1 MTRKRKL
8 RTVNENEQNQSN
20 EDTTQN
26 QQVTTDTETVENQ
39 QLETTE
45 QTGRI
50 VIITGD
56 KGGVGKSTFARGLL
70 HLYINKQLKYLAYD
84 SDHRNAQLYR
94 HYDSAQPGVKLLDI
108 FTRGGAD
115 DLLIDLEKELPPLV
129 LVDLPAQSGLFFEN
143 FEKDLGVFDAV
154 KGLGYRVTMVSVLS
168 RVKDS
173 VNILRILHKYCG
185 DRVDYVVVKNLFH
198 GEADK
203 FERYDNSD
211 TRTTLLVDGAV
222 EIKMP
227 DLFFKPYDYIDEKNL
242 TFSEVLEDKQ
252 ANIVIKSRVSA
263 WLKEFE
269 QSVLNAN
276 ELLGIKENAVIT
288 DQTV

>member
-1 MTRKRKL
+1 MHFSIADFNSWFMTKKRNKK
-8 RTVNENEQNQSN
+8 TMSENKQVEIDEQ
-20 EDTTQN
+20 
-26 QQVTTDTETVENQ
+26 TVEN
-39 QLETTE
+39 TT
-45 QTGRI
+45 QKTGRI

-203 FERYDNSD
+203 FERYDSSD
-211 TRTTLLVDGAV
+211 TRTKLLDAGAV

-288 DQTV
+288 DQAA

>member
-1 MTRKRKL
+1 MTRKRKKI
-8 RTVNENEQNQSN
+8 TVNENEQIPAN
-20 EDTTQN
+20 EETT
-26 QQVTTDTETVENQ
+26 ENQ
-39 QLETTE
+39 QLETSE

-203 FERYDNSD
+203 FERYDSSD
-211 TRTTLLVDGAV
+211 TRTKLLDAGAV

-276 ELLGIKENAVIT
+276 ELLGIKENAVVT
-288 DQTV
+288 DQAA

>member
-1 MTRKRKL
+1 MAKKRNNEHMT
-8 RTVNENEQNQSN
+8 EN
-20 EDTTQN
+20 TTQ
-26 QQVTTDTETVENQ
+26 QI
-39 QLETTE
+39 
-45 QTGRI
+45 GRV

-70 HLYINKQLKYLAYD
+70 QLYINKKLKYLAYD

-94 HYDSAQPGVKLLDI
+94 HYNSVKPGVKLLDI

-115 DLLIDLEKELPPLV
+115 DLLVDLESEHPPLA
-129 LVDLPAQSGLFFEN
+129 LVDLPAQSGVFFEE

-154 KGLGYRVTMVSVLS
+154 KELGYRVTMVNVLS

-173 VNILRILHKYCG
+173 VNILRVLHEYCG

-203 FERYDNSD
+203 FERYQDSE
-211 TRTTLLVDGAV
+211 TRTKLLSTGAV
-222 EIKMP
+222 EILMP

-242 TFSEVLEDKQ
+242 PFSAVLESKE
-252 ANIVIKSRVSA
+252 ANIVVKSRVSA

-269 QSVLNAN
+269 QNVLVAAW
-276 ELLGIKENAVIT
+276 LLGLENAAT
-288 DQTV
+288 SQAA

>member
-1 MTRKRKL
+1 MTRKRKKM
-8 RTVNENEQNQSN
+8 TVNENEQNQSN

-26 QQVTTDTETVENQ
+26 QQVTTDNQTVENQ
-39 QLETTE
+39 TDP
-45 QTGRI
+45 TGRI

-211 TRTTLLVDGAV
+211 TRTKLLAAGAV

-242 TFSEVLEDKQ
+242 TFGQVLEDKE

-269 QSVLNAN
+269 QSVLTAN
-276 ELLGIKENAVIT
+276 QLLGIKEENAVVT
-288 DQTV
+288 DQAA

>member
-1 MTRKRKL
+1 MTKKRKKI
-8 RTVNENEQNQSN
+8 TVNENEQNQSN

-26 QQVTTDTETVENQ
+26 QQVTTDTETVENK
-39 QLETTE
+39 TDA
-45 QTGRI
+45 TGRI

-173 VNILRILHKYCG
+173 VNILRILHIYCG

-203 FERYDNSD
+203 FERYDSSD
-211 TRTTLLVDGAV
+211 TRTKLLDAGAV

-288 DQTV
+288 DQAA

>member
-1 MTRKRKL
+1 LHFSIADFNSWFMTKKRNKK
-8 RTVNENEQNQSN
+8 TMSENKQVEIDEQ
-20 EDTTQN
+20 
-26 QQVTTDTETVENQ
+26 TVEN
-39 QLETTE
+39 TT
-45 QTGRI
+45 QKTGRI

-203 FERYDNSD
+203 FERYDSSD
-211 TRTTLLVDGAV
+211 TRTKLLDAGAV

-288 DQTV
+288 DQAA

>member
-1 MTRKRKL
+1 MTRKRKKM
-8 RTVNENEQNQSN
+8 TVNENEQNQSN

-26 QQVTTDTETVENQ
+26 QQATTDNQTVENK
-39 QLETTE
+39 TDP
-45 QTGRI
+45 TGRI

-70 HLYINKQLKYLAYD
+70 HLYLNKQLKYLAYD

-154 KGLGYRVTMVSVLS
+154 KGLGYRVTMVSLLS

-203 FERYDNSD
+203 FERYDSSD
-211 TRTTLLVDGAV
+211 TRTKLLDAGAV

-288 DQTV
+288 DQAA

>member
-1 MTRKRKL
+1 MH
-8 RTVNENEQNQSN
+8 ESEQIPTSQGTADNK
-20 EDTTQN
+20 
-26 QQVTTDTETVENQ
+26 QVTTHEQTVEN
-39 QLETTE
+39 TTQ

-50 VIITGD
+50 VIVTGD

-70 HLYINKQLKYLAYD
+70 HLYINRQLKYLAYD

-94 HYDSAQPGVKLLDI
+94 HYDSVAPGVKLLDI

-203 FERYDNSD
+203 FERYDSSD
-211 TRTTLLVDGAV
+211 TRTTLLADGAV

-242 TFSEVLEDKQ
+242 TFSEVLEDKE

-269 QSVLNAN
+269 QTVLGAN
-276 ELLGIKENAVIT
+276 ELLGIVENAVVT
-288 DQTV
+288 EQAA

>member
-1 MTRKRKL
+1 MTKKRKKI
-8 RTVNENEQNQSN
+8 TVNENEQNQSN

-26 QQVTTDTETVENQ
+26 QQVTTDTETVENK
-39 QLETTE
+39 TDA
-45 QTGRI
+45 TGRI

-203 FERYDNSD
+203 FERYDSSD
-211 TRTTLLVDGAV
+211 TRTKLLDAGAV

-288 DQTV
+288 DQAA

>member
-1 MTRKRKL
+1 M
-8 RTVNENEQNQSN
+8 NENEQIPAN
-20 EDTTQN
+20 EETT
-26 QQVTTDTETVENQ
+26 ENQ

-203 FERYDNSD
+203 FERYDSSD
-211 TRTTLLVDGAV
+211 TRTKLLAAGAV

-242 TFSEVLEDKQ
+242 TFGQVLEDKE

-269 QSVLNAN
+269 QSVLTAN
-276 ELLGIKENAVIT
+276 QLLGIKENAVVT
-288 DQTV
+288 DQAA

>member
-1 MTRKRKL
+1 M
-8 RTVNENEQNQSN
+8 NENEQNQSN

-185 DRVDYVVVKNLFH
+185 DSYGALRYRVDYVVVKNLFH